1 MIRPKT
7 IHGSALVLGE
17 RGILIRGR
25 SGSGKSTLL
34 RELLAADPQG
44 TRMVA
49 DDRVIIAAVHGRLL
63 ADVPREIAG
72 LVELRGV
79 GVIKAPYVAPVVIH
93 IVVDLAP
100 PEAAPRMPE
109 ADEAVV
115 TLEGITLPRLVLPVG
130 YTGGAGSITAAAAI
144 MTGQGEA
151 DCLLRCGIE

>member
-1 MIRPKT
+1 MIQPKT

-44 TRMVA
+44 TRMIA
-49 DDRVIIAAVHGRLL
+49 DDRVIVAAIHGRLL

-72 LVELRGV
+72 FVEMRGV
-79 GVIKAPYVAPVVIH
+79 GVIKAPYIAPAVIH
-93 IVVDLAP
+93 LVVDLASL
-100 PEAAPRMPE
+100 EAAPRMPE

-115 TLEGITLPRLVLPVG
+115 ALEGITLPRLVLPVG
-130 YTGGAGSITAAAAI
+130 FTGGAGSITAAVTILTA
-144 MTGQGEA
+144 QGEA